1 MLNKLA
7 PLLRTLAGI
16 SIQLD
21 YLENQAAKC
30 SIQTR
35 IKDAANM
42 CNTDYVDVADYIDD
56 CIGHAELSIKDVDT
70 LRRVS
75 ARLRKANE
83 YLQQVQDSLL
93 LKEQFVTN
101 LSFPKHGE

>member
-16 SIQLD
+16 NIQLAG
-21 YLENQAAKC
+21 LTNQAAKH
-30 SIQTR
+30 SILAR
-35 IKDAANM
+35 IKDAASM
-42 CNTDYVDVADYIDD
+42 CSTDYVDVADYIDE
-56 CIGHAELSIKDVDT
+56 CIGYAEQLSVKDVDT

-83 YLQQVQDSLL
+83 LLHAVQDSVLL
-93 LKEQFVTN
+93 SANK
-101 LSFPKHGE
+101 G